1 VQKAEQE
8 AEQVDAQRRPLLP
21 QNWRPGVSGNR
32 LGRSNAARAA
42 RLAAKVAELS
52 VEVGGVERL
61 GAIDRVLIEQAASL
75 LLRRPKSY
83 DDQVRVT
90 NSVQRILRGIAKRH
104 GLDRRRPR
112 TAINWLE
119 VGR

>member
-1 VQKAEQE
+1 MDPESTALLEQLH
-8 AEQVDAQRRPLLP
+8 AIL
-21 QNWRPGVSGNR
+21 WRGESPSLRFTYVS
-32 LGRSNAARAA
+32 
-42 RLAAKVAELS
+42 
-52 VEVGGVERL
+52 
-61 GAIDRVLIEQAASL
+61 EQAASL